1 MTISLQ
7 NKTILVTREAQAAQQ
22 FANQISAYGG
32 RPIITPL
39 LHIQCLPYSLED
51 KTNINEQFEWI
62 FFTSKNGVHCFM
74 KQLPNIDG
82 CKIAAVG
89 PKTAMAV
96 EKFGYVVDFIPT
108 TYNAEVMAAEF
119 LHTYKRSGHVL
130 FVRGKLASHI
140 LLDAFTRAQRPYT
153 CVEVYDTT
161 TNIAV
166 KDHLCSALLEKTI
179 DFITFTSPST
189 VDAYMQLTSKEDNQ
203 KDIPAVCIG
212 TTTEKRALEVGFSQT
227 IVPIHF
233 TIEGML
239 EAIHKE
245 LERRQ

>member
-7 NKTILVTREAQAAQQ
+7 DKTILVTREPQTAQH

-32 RPIITPL
+32 RAVITPL
-39 LHIQCLPYSLED
+39 LRIQCLPYSLKD
-51 KTNINEQFEWI
+51 KTNVSEHFDWI
-62 FFTSKNGVHCFM
+62 FFTSKNGVNCFM
-74 KQLPNIDG
+74 KQRPNLNG
-82 CKIAAVG
+82 CKIAVVG
-89 PKTAMAV
+89 PKTAIAV
-96 EKFGYVVDFIPT
+96 EKFGYGVDFIPT

-119 LHTYKRSGHVL
+119 LDTYKHSGLVL
-130 FVRGKLASHI
+130 FVRGKLASPI
-140 LLDAFTRAQRPYT
+140 LLNAFTRAQRPYT

-161 TNIAV
+161 INIAE
-166 KDHLCSALLEKTI
+166 KAHLCSSVREEAI

-189 VDAYMQLTSKEDNQ
+189 VDAFMQLTSEENQ

-212 TTTEKRALEVGFSQT
+212 TTTEKRALEVGFAQT
-227 IVPIHF
+227 IVPRTF

-245 LERRQ
+245 IERRQ